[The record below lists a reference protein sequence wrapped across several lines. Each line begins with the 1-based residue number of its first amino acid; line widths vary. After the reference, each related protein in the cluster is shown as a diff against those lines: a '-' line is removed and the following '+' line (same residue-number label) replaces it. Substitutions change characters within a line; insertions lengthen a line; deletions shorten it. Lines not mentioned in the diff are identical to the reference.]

1 MDAVLRRGSEGE
13 DVERL
18 QRRLRGQGF
27 SPGLTDLRF
36 GPATEAALLAFQRAR
51 GLLADGVCGPET
63 WAALEPDADPSRRP
77 DHASALDVGLV
88 AEMFPFMALDAI
100 RRHLPPV
107 VQGLREF
114 GLVEKPMVLAA
125 LATIRAETEGFLPV
139 EEALSRFNT
148 SPSGR
153 PFYLYDHRRD
163 LGNEGPPDGQLYKGR
178 GFAQLTGRENYR
190 RLGEAL
196 GLGARLLREPTSRS
210 SRPPPAACSPPS
222 WPRAGCR
229 SRRPCS
235 RATCAAPAASSTAA
249 ATAST
254 ASPTPGGGGTGCW
267 RIRCGRRFERRLWWP
282 RAASP
287 AAPSA
292 PRRRRACCRA

>member
-1 MDAVLRRGSEGE
+1 MGAVLRRGSEGE
-13 DVERL
+13 PVERL
-18 QRRLRGQGF
+18 QGLLRGQGF
-27 SPGLTDLRF
+27 SPGLTDRRF
-36 GPATEAALLAFQRAR
+36 GPATEAALRAFQRAR
-51 GLLADGVCGPET
+51 GLLADGVCGPES
-63 WAALEPDADPSRRP
+63 WAALEPDSGPSPRP
-77 DHASALDVGLV
+77 DHASALDAGLV

-163 LGNEGPPDGQLYKGR
+163 LGNEGPPDGQIYKGR

-190 RLGEAL
+190 RVGEAL
-196 GLGARLLREPTSRS
+196 GLGTRLVDRPDLASEPAAAGRILAAFLASRRLPLKEALMEGDLRRARRLVNGGSHGLERFADAWRRGDRLLEDPV
-210 SRPPPAACSPPS
+210 
-222 WPRAGCR
+222 WV
-229 SRRPCS
+229 
-235 RATCAAPAASSTAA
+235 AT
-249 ATAST
+249 
-254 ASPTPGGGGTGCW
+254 G
-267 RIRCGRRFERRLWWP
+267 
-282 RAASP
+282 
-287 AAPSA
+287 
-292 PRRRRACCRA
+292 